1 MMDVNQRKMFK
12 TRPARDKL
20 NRMGG
25 IMASSAPLMNTVAQ
39 YNQKRGVQNFQLGG
53 GVQLPLLAEDQAKR
67 DLIEAV
73 DQRFPQR
80 NVFGRGATGGA
91 RPGGASLLQ
100 RTRIPLSLAARSTVP
115 GALALGAA
123 DLALGEGVDREG
135 IMANTA
141 RVQPLLA
148 REGFTQKQ
156 FDALSPEQQQSLF
169 QTEQDRRF
177 ALSTVGGSIGQ
188 EFAILPDMLQN
199 LYEDVV
205 GSDVVQRGLKAT
217 GVIDPT
223 SQFQKTKGRRDVEE
237 AITKLKAEN
246 RPFDNINQFR
256 ASLPLDPETEAER
269 VRQSFMGRSTRPPN
283 PAFDSADVTRADPI
297 EAATDIDKTT
307 AIAATETGPE
317 TGPEK
322 EPTPAFDSADGT
334 GTEEKRLTAE
344 QAAATESGQFLDE
357 DSDAITEEARIANVI
372 NSNDQELQQGEL
384 QRLMAEFTE
393 NAPQYEGMGKG
404 LALAKIGFAM
414 AAGKSPNAIENIA
427 SALDQGADLLIK
439 DKKDRDSFKR
449 QVELSSLQYGLS
461 EIGKRRAQA
470 RTDARTFRAVV
481 PQVDGVMTLSDGT
494 KVPYK
499 ANETVNVPMTEIIAR
514 NGQLPEGLSGQDKDV
529 YLKNEAAILERAK
542 EVNKRL
548 TDARNEL
555 ILDDKRA
562 TELRKEFG
570 GHVDKFLQAE
580 VGARFI
586 EEALLTLAEDGEY
599 VLGATGAA
607 ADLLNKTGNFLGITT
622 PKVLA
627 SRERLTKRVRLGF
640 QKLIKSYFTGS
651 QSANSISNFDVTSL
665 ADAYIDAVFVQNA
678 NGTFSLATKD
688 EDVLAESLQE
698 VLKQFGEDQRTAMAD
713 IKGIEEQLNK
723 RILPGQGTLTD
734 PYSSGTAETI
744 IISQRERLNPFIGEQ
759 EQRLPEFRGKRS
771 QLLIPVEIKEEGGM
785 KRFRVPGLG

>member
-1 MMDVNQRKMFK
+1 MDVNQRKMFK

-115 GALALGAA
+115 GALVLGAA

-156 FDALSPEQQQSLF
+156 FDALSPEEQQSLF
-169 QTEQDRRF
+169 QTEQDRRL
-177 ALSTVGGSIGQ
+177 ALGTVAGSVGQ
-188 EFAILPDMLQN
+188 EFAILPDIAQN

-205 GSDVVQRGLKAT
+205 GSNIVQRGLKAA
-217 GVIDPT
+217 GIIDPT
-223 SQFQKTKGRRDVEE
+223 SQFERTGRRDFEE
-237 AITKLKAEN
+237 GATRFKAEN
-246 RPFDNINQFR
+246 IPFDDIAQFR

-317 TGPEK
+317 KEEK

-344 QAAATESGQFLDE
+344 EAAAQEGGKFLDE
-357 DSDAITEEARIANVI
+357 DSDAITEKDRIANVI

-393 NAPQYEGMGKG
+393 NAPEYEGTSKG
-404 LALAKIGFAM
+404 LAIAKIGFAM
-414 AAGKSPNAIENIA
+414 AAGQSPNAITNIA
-427 SALDQGADLLIK
+427 SALSDGADMLIK
-439 DKKDRDSFKR
+439 DKKDRDAFDR
-449 QVELSSLQYGLS
+449 QLQLSALQYGLGEQS
-461 EIGKRRAQA
+461 KIRAQK
-470 RTDARTFRAVV
+470 RADERNIMKFVDDNNEVV
-481 PQVDGVMTLSDGT
+481 TVSIAE
-494 KVPYK
+494 YI
-499 ANETVNVPMTEIIAR
+499 ANGREI
-514 NGQLPEGLSGQDKDV
+514 PEGLRTTDMYTQDQK
-529 YLKNEAAILERAK
+529 AIVERAK
-542 EVNKRL
+542 ATAKALNEANKR
-548 TDARNEL
+548 
-555 ILDDKRA
+555 
-562 TELRKEFG
+562 
-570 GHVDKFLQAE
+570 KFLTRTE
-580 VGARFI
+580 VRTDR
-586 EEALLTLAEDGEY
+586 EAYAKAYDVASQSENTAYVLETVMKMNADGE
-599 VLGATGAA
+599 LTGAA
-607 ADLLNKTGNFLGITT
+607 NALKTGAAKVGAFLGIEVPDSFNNKQLAITKLKGALQGVI
-622 PKVLA
+622 KVTLA
-627 SRERLTKRVRLGF
+627 GT
-640 QKLIKSYFTGS
+640 
-651 QSANSISNFDVTSL
+651 QSANSISNRDVDLLIQGFL
-665 ADAYIDAVFVQNA
+665 ADGVMSVDSNGVLTFANVPAKVINQSLKNGLQAVRQAQAKALNDMSA
-678 NGTFSLATKD
+678 I
-688 EDVLAESLQE
+688 E
-698 VLKQFGEDQRTAMAD
+698 GELSGMFTPQ
-713 IKGIEEQLNK
+713 G
-723 RILPGQGTLTD
+723 LPGASILE
-734 PYSSGTAETI
+734 PYQQVDIRT
-744 IISQRERLNPFIGEQ
+744 
-759 EQRLPEFRGKRS
+759 
-771 QLLIPVEIKEEGGM
+771 EIKKRGG
-785 KRFRVPGLG
+785 KTLSFDKETNLYSAVDVE

>member
-53 GVQLPLLAEDQAKR
+53 GVQLPLLAEDQARR

-91 RPGGASLLQ
+91 RPRGASLLQ
-100 RTRIPLSLAARSTVP
+100 RTRVPLSLAARSTVP
-115 GALALGAA
+115 GALVLGAA

-169 QTEQDRRF
+169 QTEQDRRL
-177 ALSTVGGSIGQ
+177 ALGTVAGSIGQ
-188 EFAILPDMLQN
+188 EVAILPDVVQN

-205 GSDVVQRGLKAT
+205 GSDIVQRGLKAA
-217 GVIDPT
+217 GIIDPT
-223 SQFQKTKGRRDVEE
+223 SQFERTGRRDFEE
-237 AITKLKAEN
+237 GVTRFKAEN
-246 RPFDNINQFR
+246 IPFDNIAQFR

-317 TGPEK
+317 KEEK

-393 NAPQYEGMGKG
+393 NAPEYEGTSKG
-404 LALAKIGFAM
+404 LAIAKIGFAM
-414 AAGKSPNAIENIA
+414 AAGQSPNAITNIA
-427 SALDQGADLLIK
+427 SALSDGADMLIK
-439 DKKDRDSFKR
+439 DKKDRDAFDR
-449 QVELSSLQYGLS
+449 QVQLSALQYGLGEQS
-461 EIGKRRAQA
+461 KIRAQK
-470 RTDARTFRAVV
+470 RADERNIMKFVDDNDEVV
-481 PQVDGVMTLSDGT
+481 TVSIAE
-494 KVPYK
+494 YI
-499 ANETVNVPMTEIIAR
+499 ANGRKI
-514 NGQLPEGLSGQDKDV
+514 PEGLRTTDMYTQDQK
-529 YLKNEAAILERAK
+529 AIVERAK
-542 EVNKRL
+542 ATAKALNEANKR
-548 TDARNEL
+548 
-555 ILDDKRA
+555 
-562 TELRKEFG
+562 
-570 GHVDKFLQAE
+570 KFLTRTEVRADREAYAKAYDVASQAE
-580 VGARFI
+580 NTAYILETVMKMNA
-586 EEALLTLAEDGEY
+586 DGE
-599 VLGATGAA
+599 LTGAA
-607 ADLLNKTGNFLGITT
+607 NALKTGAAKVGAFLGIEVPDSFNNKQLAITKLKGALQGVI
-622 PKVLA
+622 KVTLA
-627 SRERLTKRVRLGF
+627 GT
-640 QKLIKSYFTGS
+640 
-651 QSANSISNFDVTSL
+651 QSANSISNRDVDLLIQGFL
-665 ADAYIDAVFVQNA
+665 ADGVMSVDSNGVLTFANVPAEVINQSLKNGLQAVRQAQAKALNDMSA
-678 NGTFSLATKD
+678 IEGELAGMFTP
-688 EDVLAESLQE
+688 Q
-698 VLKQFGEDQRTAMAD
+698 G
-713 IKGIEEQLNK
+713 
-723 RILPGQGTLTD
+723 LPGASILE
-734 PYSSGTAETI
+734 PYQQVDIRT
-744 IISQRERLNPFIGEQ
+744 
-759 EQRLPEFRGKRS
+759 
-771 QLLIPVEIKEEGGM
+771 EIKKRGG
-785 KRFRVPGLG
+785 KTLSFDKETNLYSAVDVD

>member
-53 GVQLPLLAEDQAKR
+53 GVQLPLLAEDQARR

-91 RPGGASLLQ
+91 RPRGASLLQ
-100 RTRIPLSLAARSTVP
+100 RTRVPLSLAARSTVP
-115 GALALGAA
+115 GALVLGAA

-177 ALSTVGGSIGQ
+177 ALSTVGGFIGQ

-269 VRQSFMGRSTRPPN
+269 VRQSFVGRSTREPT

-317 TGPEK
+317 KEEK

-344 QAAATESGQFLDE
+344 QAAATESGKFLDE
-357 DSDAITEEARIANVI
+357 DSDAVTEKDRIANVI
-372 NSNDQELQQGEL
+372 NSNDQELQQNEL
-384 QRLMAEFTE
+384 KRLMAEFTE
-393 NAPQYEGMGKG
+393 NAPEYEGTSKG
-404 LALAKIGFAM
+404 LAIAKIGFAM
-414 AAGKSPNAIENIA
+414 AAGQSPNAITNIA
-427 SALDQGADLLIK
+427 SALSDGADMLIK
-439 DKKDRDSFKR
+439 DKKDRDAFDR
-449 QVELSSLQYGLS
+449 QVQLSALQYGLGEQS
-461 EIGKRRAQA
+461 KIRAQK
-470 RTDARTFRAVV
+470 RADERNIMKFVDDNDEVV
-481 PQVDGVMTLSDGT
+481 TVSIAE
-494 KVPYK
+494 YI
-499 ANETVNVPMTEIIAR
+499 ANGRKI
-514 NGQLPEGLSGQDKDV
+514 PEGLRTTDMYTQDQK
-529 YLKNEAAILERAK
+529 AIVERAK
-542 EVNKRL
+542 ATAKALNEANKR
-548 TDARNEL
+548 
-555 ILDDKRA
+555 
-562 TELRKEFG
+562 
-570 GHVDKFLQAE
+570 KFLTRTEVRADREAYAKAYDVASQAE
-580 VGARFI
+580 NTAYILETVMKMNA
-586 EEALLTLAEDGEY
+586 DGE
-599 VLGATGAA
+599 LTGAA
-607 ADLLNKTGNFLGITT
+607 NALKTGAAKVGAFLGIEVPDSFNNKQLAITKLKGALQGVI
-622 PKVLA
+622 KVTLA
-627 SRERLTKRVRLGF
+627 GT
-640 QKLIKSYFTGS
+640 
-651 QSANSISNFDVTSL
+651 QSANSISNRDVDLLIQGFL
-665 ADAYIDAVFVQNA
+665 ADGVMSVDSNGVLTFANVPAEVINQSLKNGLQAVRQAQAKALNDMSA
-678 NGTFSLATKD
+678 IEGELAGMFTP
-688 EDVLAESLQE
+688 Q
-698 VLKQFGEDQRTAMAD
+698 G
-713 IKGIEEQLNK
+713 
-723 RILPGQGTLTD
+723 LPGASILE
-734 PYSSGTAETI
+734 PYQQVDIRT
-744 IISQRERLNPFIGEQ
+744 
-759 EQRLPEFRGKRS
+759 
-771 QLLIPVEIKEEGGM
+771 EIKKRGG
-785 KRFRVPGLG
+785 KTLSFDKETNLYSAVDVD

>member
-39 YNQKRGVQNFQLGG
+39 YNQKRGAQNFQLGG

-115 GALALGAA
+115 GALVLGAA

-156 FDALSPEQQQSLF
+156 FDALSPEEQQSLF
-169 QTEQDRRF
+169 QTEQDRRL
-177 ALSTVGGSIGQ
+177 ALGTVAGSVGQ
-188 EFAILPDMLQN
+188 EFAILPDIAQN

-205 GSDVVQRGLKAT
+205 GSNIVQRGLKAA
-217 GVIDPT
+217 GIIDPT
-223 SQFQKTKGRRDVEE
+223 SQFERTGRRDFEE
-237 AITKLKAEN
+237 GATRFKAEN
-246 RPFDNINQFR
+246 IPFDDIAQFR

-317 TGPEK
+317 KEEK

-344 QAAATESGQFLDE
+344 EAAAQEGGKFLDE
-357 DSDAITEEARIANVI
+357 DSDAITEKDRIANVI

-393 NAPQYEGMGKG
+393 NAPEYEGTSKG
-404 LALAKIGFAM
+404 LAIAKIGFAM
-414 AAGKSPNAIENIA
+414 AAGQSPNAITNIA
-427 SALDQGADLLIK
+427 SALSDGADMLIK
-439 DKKDRDSFKR
+439 DKKDRDAFDR
-449 QVELSSLQYGLS
+449 QLQLSALQYGLGEQS
-461 EIGKRRAQA
+461 KIRAQK
-470 RTDARTFRAVV
+470 RADERNIMKFVDDNNEVV
-481 PQVDGVMTLSDGT
+481 TVSIAE
-494 KVPYK
+494 YI
-499 ANETVNVPMTEIIAR
+499 ANGREI
-514 NGQLPEGLSGQDKDV
+514 PEGLRTTDMYTQDQK
-529 YLKNEAAILERAK
+529 AIVERAK
-542 EVNKRL
+542 ATAKALNEANKR
-548 TDARNEL
+548 
-555 ILDDKRA
+555 
-562 TELRKEFG
+562 
-570 GHVDKFLQAE
+570 KFLTRTE
-580 VGARFI
+580 VRTDR
-586 EEALLTLAEDGEY
+586 EAYAKAYDVASQSENTAYVLETVMKMNADGE
-599 VLGATGAA
+599 LTGAA
-607 ADLLNKTGNFLGITT
+607 NALKTGAAKVGAFLGIEVPDSFNNKQLAITKLKGALQGVI
-622 PKVLA
+622 KVTLA
-627 SRERLTKRVRLGF
+627 GT
-640 QKLIKSYFTGS
+640 
-651 QSANSISNFDVTSL
+651 QSANSISNRDVDLLIQGFL
-665 ADAYIDAVFVQNA
+665 ADGVMSVDSNGVLTFANVPAKVINQSLKNGLQAVRQAQAKALNDMSA
-678 NGTFSLATKD
+678 I
-688 EDVLAESLQE
+688 E
-698 VLKQFGEDQRTAMAD
+698 GELSGMFTPQ
-713 IKGIEEQLNK
+713 G
-723 RILPGQGTLTD
+723 LPGASILE
-734 PYSSGTAETI
+734 PYQQVDIRT
-744 IISQRERLNPFIGEQ
+744 
-759 EQRLPEFRGKRS
+759 
-771 QLLIPVEIKEEGGM
+771 EIKKRGG
-785 KRFRVPGLG
+785 KTLSFDKETNLYSAVDVE